1 MSGRQISAIVCTQ
14 LELASQ
20 QLSGDAGVEDGSRWC
35 VARKKT
41 GRSIMPHTLMLST
54 TCAAAICACPHM
66 VEQRQRLST
75 RNGAMPARL
84 LLTLL

>member
-20 QLSGDAGVEDGSRWC
+20 QLSGHAGVEDRSRWC

-41 GRSIMPHTLMLST
+41 GRSIMPHTHT
-54 TCAAAICACPHM
+54 D
-66 VEQRQRLST
+66 VEDHLLWYNLCLPSHGGATSAPVKSQRT
-75 RNGAMPARL
+75 GCDA
-84 LLTLL
+84 